1 MTTTPAPLVEYKFI
15 ESVETTQFTASG
27 VTIIDAVSVTNSSAD
42 AVELSLSIVPS
53 GGSVGDDNRAIIE
66 MILRANESYLCPEV
80 LGHVLASGDSIS
92 ALASAA
98 TSLNIRVTGR
108 VIS

>member
-27 VTIIDAVSVTNSSAD
+27 VTILDAVSVTNTGAGV
-42 AVELSLSIVPS
+42 VELSLSIVPN
-53 GGSVGDDNRAIIE
+53 GGSAGDSNRAITE
-66 MILRANESYLCPEV
+66 RILRADEAYLCPEV
-80 LGHVLASGDSIS
+80 LGHVLAVGDSIS
-92 ALASAA
+92 AMANAA